1 MAEEA
6 IGVSGLAGRY
16 ATALFDFAKER
27 AEVDITEK
35 DLIVLGAMLDDN
47 RELKRLIRSPVIG
60 REEQGR
66 AITAVA
72 DKMKLGDLTKRFLG
86 LLARN
91 RRLFVLR
98 EVVTAFAK
106 LSGVDRGEMMAEVIS
121 AETLTESQLS
131 AISGQ
136 LRGAT
141 GTNVVVKS
149 RVDETLLGGLIIKIG
164 SRMMDSSL
172 RSKLERM
179 KLKMKGVG

>member
-16 ATALFDFAKER
+16 ATALFDLAKER
-27 AEVDITEK
+27 DEVDITEK
-35 DLIVLGAMLDDN
+35 DLIVLGATLDGN
-47 RELKRLIRSPVIG
+47 WELKRLIRSPVIG

-66 AITAVA
+66 AMVAVA
-72 DKMKLGDLTKRFLG
+72 EKMELGDLTKKFLG

-98 EVVTAFAK
+98 EVVAAFVK
-106 LSGVDRGEMMAEVIS
+106 LSGVDRGEMIAEVVS
-121 AETLTESQLS
+121 ATTLTESQLS
-131 AISGQ
+131 AISDQ

-141 GTNVVVKS
+141 GRNVVVKS
-149 RVDETLLGGLIIKIG
+149 RVDETLLGGLIVKIG
-164 SRMMDSSL
+164 SRMMDNSL

-179 KLKMKGVG
+179 KLIMKGVG